1 MNLTFGEIAWNVFV
15 GFCIGTTIVAYLE
28 KFI

>member
-1 MNLTFGEIAWNVFV
+1 MNLTLKEITWNIFI

-28 KFI
+28 KFV